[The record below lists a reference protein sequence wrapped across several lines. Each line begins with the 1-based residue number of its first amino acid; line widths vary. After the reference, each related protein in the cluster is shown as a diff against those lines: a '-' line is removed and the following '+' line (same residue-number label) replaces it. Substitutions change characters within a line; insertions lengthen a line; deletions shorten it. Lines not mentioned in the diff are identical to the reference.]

1 MASGTIL
8 EEAFDEINV
17 YILGVAY
24 GIANNQILLLVSDN
38 VLAKFL
44 G

>member
-17 YILGVAY
+17 YILGAAN
-24 GIANNQILLLVSDN
+24 GIANSQVLLSVSDS
-38 VLAKFL
+38 VLAKFV